1 MAYKRIVP
9 TLDDKWLCGAVV
21 ETVCTMQ
28 DGHAFESSS
37 DCGMVV
43 KTLCMMQDGR
53 HELETTREI

>member
-1 MAYKRIVP
+1 
-9 TLDDKWLCGAVV
+9 
-21 ETVCTMQ
+21 MQ

-53 HELETTREI
+53 HELEITRGI